1 LLVLEDKR
9 KGDEMTPDEHL
20 EDTREE
26 PEYPEYTEYDEFLD
40 AADYYYD
47 TEGDR

>member
-1 LLVLEDKR
+1 
-9 KGDEMTPDEHL
+9 MTPDEHL

-40 AADYYYD
+40 AADYYYE

>member
-1 LLVLEDKR
+1 
-9 KGDEMTPDEHL
+9 MTPDEHL

>member
-1 LLVLEDKR
+1 
-9 KGDEMTPDEHL
+9 MIPDRDL

-26 PEYPEYTEYDEFLD
+26 PEYPEYTKEDEFYD